1 MNNNKAQ
8 QFITLLVLMIVG
20 ACAKISSPSGGIKD
34 RIPPKVVESEP
45 ADGAVNFKGDRIII
59 TFDEYVTLDN
69 INEKFMV
76 SPPMKQK
83 PKVYTRGKSVRIDY
97 QDKLRDSTTYAFY
110 FMDAIRDLN
119 EGNILP
125 NYKIAV
131 STGSFID
138 SLSVTGNVYI
148 SPSLRAPEATTVLLF
163 HNPEDTAVVKLFPDY
178 LSRID
183 DKGYFRI
190 DNVREGKYRLYALK
204 DDDNSKNYNRAE
216 EPFGFIDSIITVTP
230 ENNYLPPEPD
240 TTQLLPLAVKKKVAP
255 APVRITKTTASANKK
270 PEEIIPEKTGEY
282 TIIMFEARKTNHYLA
297 NTSRSKSYKLTYI
310 LSIPPDTMKFDFR
323 FEDLPDTGYFIERSM
338 YRDTITVW
346 LTDSSL
352 YSKTLLNTIIKYP
365 FTDTLKVNGYKQ
377 DTVPMRFTFP
387 KAPRG
392 GVKKT
397 MLALQNNI
405 TGGTLKP
412 GQKIIFRAETPLR
425 DPDTSRI
432 RLYEILEKKRQA
444 IPYSFSRD
452 TSSSG
457 KLTLNAKFGEGKQY
471 LFIADSASISDI
483 YNEHID
489 STGIRFSVRQASSYS
504 KLELDISNSGGRS
517 IIQLLDNNEKL
528 LQQAIIEEDGKLTFS
543 LLEKG
548 SYEVRA
554 ISDLNGDGK
563 WTTGD
568 FFERRQPEP
577 VTYFP
582 KIIEIPEGWDA
593 NEKWDLSQKNF
604 KSQILRTKPK
614 T

>member
-1 MNNNKAQ
+1 
-8 QFITLLVLMIVG
+8 
-20 ACAKISSPSGGIKD
+20 
-34 RIPPKVVESEP
+34 
-45 ADGAVNFKGDRIII
+45 
-59 TFDEYVTLDN
+59 
-69 INEKFMV
+69 
-76 SPPMKQK
+76 
-83 PKVYTRGKSVRIDY
+83 
-97 QDKLRDSTTYAFY
+97 
-110 FMDAIRDLN
+110 
-119 EGNILP
+119 
-125 NYKIAV
+125 
-131 STGSFID
+131 
-138 SLSVTGNVYI
+138 
-148 SPSLRAPEATTVLLF
+148 
-163 HNPEDTAVVKLFPDY
+163 
-178 LSRID
+178 
-183 DKGYFRI
+183 
-190 DNVREGKYRLYALK
+190 
-204 DDDNSKNYNRAE
+204 
-216 EPFGFIDSIITVTP
+216 
-230 ENNYLPPEPD
+230 
-240 TTQLLPLAVKKKVAP
+240 
-255 APVRITKTTASANKK
+255 
-270 PEEIIPEKTGEY
+270 
-282 TIIMFEARKTNHYLA
+282 MFEARKTNHYLA
-297 NTSRSKSYKLTYI
+297 NSSRSKSYKLTYI

-323 FEDLPDTGYFIERSM
+323 FEDLPDTGYFIEKSM

-352 YSKTLLNTIIKYP
+352 YSNTLLKTIVRYP

-377 DTVPMRFTFP
+377 DTIPMRFTFP

-392 GVKKT
+392 VVKKT

-425 DPDTSRI
+425 DPDTSHI
-432 RLYEILEKKRQA
+432 RLYEILEKKRQS

-452 TSSSG
+452 SSNSG
-457 KLTLNAKFGEGKQY
+457 KLTLNARIGEGKQY

-504 KLELDISNSGGRS
+504 KLVLEISNSGGRS

-528 LQQAIIEEDGKLTFS
+528 LQQAITEEDGKLTFS

-548 SYEVRA
+548 SYKIRA

-563 WTTGD
+563 WTTGN

-593 NEKWDLSQKNF
+593 NEKWDLSRKNF